1 MTDGDPA
8 IFSRR
13 IWDALAVLTF
23 AQGPNEGV
31 GREVIWGRA
40 ARTDRGE
47 ASARGRGGAHAG
59 GVSASEQ
66 GCRGRGRGRRCQT
79 FFKAF
84 LAQVESCPQVFAASK
99 LNDVAQARTRLLA
112 RSRRPRASARAR
124 EAPRASRPRT
134 APGGSRVPSR
144 GSASTRARRRKG
156 RGCGSGAA
164 AGGTQ
169 PHGAG
174 PAARPRTS
182 PRRRTRPRLQT
193 SRSPRSQHRARART
207 RTHIGPGR
215 ALGEGR
221 RPPARAGR
229 DRAETGA
236 QERQVCGETA
246 LPRPRSQDLP
256 YVAAVTKAVS
266 PPQLRLRGRSGQRP
280 AGRKTQ

>member
-40 ARTDRGE
+40 AQTDRGE

-66 GCRGRGRGRRCQT
+66 GCRGRGRGRQT

-134 APGGSRVPSR
+134 APGGSRVPVPGLGVYSGAPQKRKGLRVRRHGRRDTAARSWPCRPAADFPTTPHAPAAPDLTVTPVPAQGSGPDEDAHRPGAGAVR
-144 GSASTRARRRKG
+144 GAPAAST
-156 RGCGSGAA
+156 CW
-164 AGGTQ
+164 
-169 PHGAG
+169 P
-174 PAARPRTS
+174 
-182 PRRRTRPRLQT
+182 
-193 SRSPRSQHRARART
+193 
-207 RTHIGPGR
+207 
-215 ALGEGR
+215 
-221 RPPARAGR
+221 
-229 DRAETGA
+229 
-236 QERQVCGETA
+236 
-246 LPRPRSQDLP
+246 
-256 YVAAVTKAVS
+256 
-266 PPQLRLRGRSGQRP
+266 
-280 AGRKTQ
+280 